1 MPQLSSL
8 RLENAANGVLMD
20 RQELTELFPSI
31 DLSSLAQRERDMLST
46 ASET

>member
-8 RLENAANGVLMD
+8 RLENAANGVLGG

-31 DLSSLAQRERDMLST
+31 DLRSLARGEREVVST